1 MPEERP
7 ALFGGRPVFDNYLSY
22 GKHSM
27 IQQDIEAVVSVLR
40 SDWITTGPSIARFEE
55 ETACRL
61 DAAHAVAV
69 SSGTA
74 ALHCAAFAAGFGE
87 GDEVITTPMTFASTA
102 NCILFR
108 GATPVFTDIDP
119 NTLNVDPAEIE
130 KNITK
135 RTRAIIPVHFGGL
148 PCDMD
153 EIGGL
158 ARDHGLLVIE
168 DAAHA
173 LGALYRGR
181 KVGSISEFT
190 TFSFHPVKHITTG
203 EGGLVTT
210 PTQDAA
216 AAMRGFRNHGI
227 GVGARER
234 QDRGQYY
241 YEINEL
247 GFNYRITDFQ
257 CALGLSQ
264 LERLDEFL
272 NRRKELAGLYFRKLQ
287 GVPGITLPPLPK
299 EEGTTHAWHLF
310 VVQLDE
316 EVLRASR
323 DQYFKALR
331 AENVGVNVHY
341 IPVYLHPYYQRV
353 LGTGEGLCPR
363 AEAYFKRSL
372 TLPLHVGMSEGDVDR
387 VVLAIQKIANWFRTQ
402 LEGG

>member
-7 ALFGGRPVFDNYLSY
+7 ALFGGQPVFKQYLSY
-22 GKHSM
+22 GKHS
-27 IQQDIEAVVSVLR
+27 ISQEDIEAVVSVLR
-40 SDWITTGPSIARFEE
+40 SDWITTGPSIGRFEDE
-55 ETACRL
+55 AARRL
-61 DAAHAVAV
+61 DAEHAVAV

-102 NCILFR
+102 NCVLFR
-108 GATPVFTDIDP
+108 GATPVFADIDP

-130 KNITK
+130 KSITK

-153 EIGGL
+153 MIGEL
-158 ARDHGLLVIE
+158 ARDHGLVVVE

-173 LGALYRGR
+173 LGALYKGR

-190 TFSFHPVKHITTG
+190 AFSFHPVKPITTG

-210 PTQDAA
+210 PNRDAA
-216 AAMRGFRNHGI
+216 VAIRCFRNHGI

-241 YEINEL
+241 YEMNEL

-264 LERLDEFL
+264 LARLDEFL
-272 NRRKELAGLYFRKLQ
+272 VRRKELAELYLSKLK
-287 GVPGITLPPLPK
+287 GIPGITLPPLPR

-316 EVLRASR
+316 EILGASR

-341 IPVYLHPYYQRV
+341 IPVYLHPYYRRV

-363 AEAYFKRSL
+363 AEAYFRSAL
-372 TLPLHVGMSEGDVDR
+372 TLPLHTSMSEDDVDR
-387 VVLAIQKIANWFRTQ
+387 VVLAIQKITGWFRKK
-402 LEGG
+402 